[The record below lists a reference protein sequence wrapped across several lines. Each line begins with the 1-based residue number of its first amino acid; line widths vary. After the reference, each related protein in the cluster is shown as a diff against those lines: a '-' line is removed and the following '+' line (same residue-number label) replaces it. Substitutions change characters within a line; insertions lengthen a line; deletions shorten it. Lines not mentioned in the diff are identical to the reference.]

1 MICHLRRPL
10 GVDPNPLLQ
19 AMISMDMNAVDNEG
33 LDLMKMG
40 RWPKNECPQG
50 WNNKG
55 RNSGVISESGK
66 IDIRKD

>member
-19 AMISMDMNAVDNEG
+19 AMITMDMNAVDNEG

-40 RWPKNECPQG
+40 RWPK
-50 WNNKG
+50 K
-55 RNSGVISESGK
+55 
-66 IDIRKD
+66 